1 MSSQRFSSFI
11 EKFRAIGIR
20 NVVEIMLLAIAEVA
34 VFGLSYFLTI
44 LLPQAHLYL
53 HITESEVNTVIGV
66 FGGVS
71 LLSQIPA
78 GLLADRFNNK
88 YLVVIGLSLAIPF
101 LMWFSVLV
109 HIGGKDIPYLFIQ
122 YILVCIF

>member
-11 EKFRAIGIR
+11 EKFRAIGVR

-101 LMWFSVLV
+101 LM
-109 HIGGKDIPYLFIQ
+109 
-122 YILVCIF
+122 